1 MDEAGQY
8 RGPQGG
14 EMLDTLEA
22 LKEKMVLLCKVLQKQ
37 GMLDG
42 YGHLSARLPGDRIL
56 STPHMPPGKV
66 ALRDLIVID
75 LSGHKLEGFGEP
87 NGETPMHTAIY
98 RVRPDVQCILH
109 YHPDEVVAVS
119 VTTGIKV
126 VANCGVHFYR
136 GTPIYDSPLLIRNDE
151 LGDKVAATLA
161 DRNAVLLRGHGGTV
175 VANDLDTLLRLG
187 VDLVRTARIQIMA
200 ASLGAAKT
208 HTEAECEQMGKGRE
222 RPDANRRFVD
232 YYISELVG

>member
-1 MDEAGQY
+1 M
-8 RGPQGG
+8 P
-14 EMLDTLEA
+14 DTVEF
-22 LKEKMVLLCKVLQKQ
+22 LKEKMVLCCKVLQKQ

-75 LSGHKLEGFGEP
+75 MVGQKLEGPGEP
-87 NGETPMHTAIY
+87 NGETPMHTSIY
-98 RVRPDVQCILH
+98 KARPDVQCILH
-109 YHPDEVVAVS
+109 YHPDELVAVS

-136 GTPIYDSPLLIRNDE
+136 GAPIYDSPLLIRNRE
-151 LGDKVAATLA
+151 LGDKVAKTLG

-175 VANDLDTLLRLG
+175 VANDLDTLMRLG
-187 VDLVRTARIQIMA
+187 IDLVRTAKIQIMA

-208 HTEAECEQMGKGRE
+208 HTQAECEQMAKGRE
-222 RPDANRRFVD
+222 RSNANRRFID
-232 YYISELVG
+232 YYISEVVD